1 MNALGEFHTKGPLML
16 VNISAKHLELT
27 PAIEQYIRSKVTRLE
42 RHFDKVLQITFVIEK
57 EPHHGFHVE
66 LITDVEHHEDFIA
79 NSKHDDLYACVD
91 LVLDRGVRQLTDH
104 KDRIRSHKHP
114 EADRTP

>member
-1 MNALGEFHTKGPLML
+1 MKGITMI
-16 VNISAKHLELT
+16 VNISAKHLDLT

-42 RHFDKVLQITFVIEK
+42 RHFDKVLQINFVIEK
-57 EPHHGFHVE
+57 QPHHGFHVE

-79 NSKHDDLYACVD
+79 NSTHDDLYACVD

-104 KDRIRSHKHP
+104 KDRLRNRKHP
-114 EADRTP
+114 EIDKSA